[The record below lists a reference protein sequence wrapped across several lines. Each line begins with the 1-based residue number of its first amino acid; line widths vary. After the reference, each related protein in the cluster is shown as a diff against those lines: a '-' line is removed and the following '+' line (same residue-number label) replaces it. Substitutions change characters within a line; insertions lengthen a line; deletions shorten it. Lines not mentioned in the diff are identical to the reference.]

1 MIIHTPEWVQHAV
14 FYQIFPDRFSRSPRL
29 KHPHGIH
36 FKPWGTNPAEQ
47 GFQGGDLL
55 GVVDRLDYLQDL
67 GITALY
73 LNPIFS
79 APANHRYNT
88 YDYYQVDP
96 LLGGNA
102 ALHELLDE
110 AHRRGMRVVLD
121 GVFNHCG
128 RGFWAFHHIME
139 NREKSPYIN
148 WFTTH
153 GFPLN
158 AYLDDR
164 TSPARYTYW
173 KSAPS
178 LPKFNTNNPGARQ
191 YLLQVA
197 RHWLDFGI
205 DGWRLDAPEEIL
217 DDDFWREFHL
227 AVKSVNSQA
236 YIVGEIWPSAQ
247 HWLQGD
253 MFDGV
258 MNYVIT
264 GPILGFFGGEQLNRT
279 WNNREIPLLPLDAQD
294 FAQKI
299 EAMFASYDWQ
309 INTTQ
314 LNMLDSHDMPRAL
327 WILKEDKRALQ
338 QAVLCQMSM
347 PGAPCVY
354 YGDEIGLSAGTDPHC
369 RGAFPWQDPQSWDHE
384 LHAFY
389 KQAIALRRTYPALR
403 TGDFTF
409 IHTQHKTVAYRR
421 RLADQEI
428 LVIFNAARQPSHVAI
443 SPDHLNRHRFK
454 QVWPPD
460 SGQTLY
466 TNPIINLELPAQAS
480 LVLASLD

>member
-1 MIIHTPEWVQHAV
+1 M
-14 FYQIFPDRFSRSPRL
+14 
-29 KHPHGIH
+29 G
-36 FKPWGTNPAEQ
+36 
-47 GFQGGDLL
+47 
-55 GVVDRLDYLQDL
+55 
-67 GITALY
+67 
-73 LNPIFS
+73 
-79 APANHRYNT
+79 
-88 YDYYQVDP
+88 
-96 LLGGNA
+96 
-102 ALHELLDE
+102 
-110 AHRRGMRVVLD
+110 
-121 GVFNHCG
+121 FNHCG

-139 NREKSPYIN
+139 NREKSPYLN
-148 WFTTH
+148 WFTIH

-164 TSPARYTYW
+164 SNAARYTYW

-178 LPKFNTNNPGARQ
+178 LPKFNTSNPGARQ

-197 RHWLDFGI
+197 RHWLEFGI

-217 DDDFWREFHL
+217 DDDFWREFRL

-236 YIVGEIWPSAQ
+236 YIVGEIWPPAQ

-264 GPILGFFGGEQLNRT
+264 SPILGFFGSEQLNRT

-299 EAMFASYDWQ
+299 EGMFASYDWQ

-327 WILKEDKRALQ
+327 WILKEDKLALK

-354 YGDEIGLSAGTDPHC
+354 YGDEIGLSAGSDPHC

-403 TGDFTF
+403 TGDFAF

-443 SPDHLNRHRFK
+443 APDHLNRHRFK

>member
-1 MIIHTPEWVQHAV
+1 MIIQTPEWVQHAV

-29 KHPHGIH
+29 EHPQGIH
-36 FKPWGTNPAEQ
+36 FKPWGANPAEQ

-102 ALHELLDE
+102 ALRELLDE
-110 AHRRGMRVVLD
+110 AHRRDMRIVLD

-139 NREKSPYIN
+139 NRENSPYLN
-148 WFTTH
+148 WFTIH

-158 AYLDDR
+158 AYLDDK
-164 TSPARYTYW
+164 SSAARYTFW

-178 LPKFNTNNPGARQ
+178 LPKFNTSHPGARQ

-197 RHWLDFGI
+197 RHWLEFGI

-217 DDDFWREFHL
+217 DDDFWRKFRL

-236 YIVGEIWPSAQ
+236 YIVGEIWPPAQ
-247 HWLQGD
+247 PWLQGD

-264 GPILGFFGGEQLNRT
+264 SPILGFFGGEQLNRT
-279 WNNREIPLLPLDAQD
+279 WNNREIPLLPLHARD

-299 EAMFASYDWQ
+299 EAMFASYAWQ
-309 INTTQ
+309 INYTQ

-327 WILKEDKRALQ
+327 WILKEDRQALK

-354 YGDEIGLSAGTDPHC
+354 YGDEIGLSAGSDPHC
-369 RGAFPWQDPQSWDHE
+369 RGAFPWQDLQSWDHE
-384 LHAFY
+384 LLAFY
-389 KQAIALRRTYPALR
+389 KQAIALRHTYPALR
-403 TGDFTF
+403 TGDFAF

-428 LVIFNAARQPSHVAI
+428 LVIFNAARQPSHVSI

-454 QVWPPD
+454 QVWPVD
-460 SGQTLY
+460 HSLTDYTKSG
-466 TNPIINLELPAQAS
+466 LELDLPPQGS
-480 LVLASLD
+480 MVLVSVD